1 MINWSVI
8 SVYVRYCA
16 IGSNLKEDDY
26 HFLGSRRLNQGQH
39 SIAILTKKNKQ
50 KNKTK
55 QNKAKQKPMFSLSS
69 SSDFQLLH
77 FEMLITG

>member
-1 MINWSVI
+1 MQLIIKKKKCFSFSKLDVINWSVI
-8 SVYVRYCA
+8 LVYVCYCA

-39 SIAILTKKNKQ
+39 SIAILTKK

-55 QNKAKQKPMFSLSS
+55 QSKTKTHVFTFKQL
-69 SSDFQLLH
+69 
-77 FEMLITG
+77 